1 MAALSAIGA
10 LKRFFKDDPRPL
22 SIKELQAL
30 TAEERNDMGA
40 RAARE
45 LGLTLGQEM
54 PE

>member
-22 SIKELQAL
+22 SMNELKSL
-30 TAEERNDMGA
+30 SAEERADMGA

-45 LGLTLGQEM
+45 MGMELGQEVA
-54 PE
+54 E

>member
-1 MAALSAIGA
+1 MAQLTAIGA

-22 SIKELQAL
+22 SMNELKSL
-30 TAEERNDMGA
+30 SAEDRTDMGA

-45 LGLTLGQEM
+45 MGLAIGQEM